1 MRLQDVTIVKA
12 VGQIRGL
19 FMLVIS
25 TVCFREK
32 LQKQDGLGLA
42 LMVIAAVRA

>member
-19 FMLVIS
+19 FMLALA
-25 TVCFREK
+25 TGYFKEK
-32 LQKQDGLGLA
+32 LQNRMA
-42 LMVIAAVRA
+42 SASR